1 MHSSR
6 DADPAIAAA
15 RALVLG
21 LPTLRASVHRSGMNK
36 PRSGQEKSKGGGG
49 GLGRVLRKQ
58 MARLCIIRE
67 CVIMLLFYH
76 D

>member
-1 MHSSR
+1 
-6 DADPAIAAA
+6 
-15 RALVLG
+15 
-21 LPTLRASVHRSGMNK
+21 
-36 PRSGQEKSKGGGG
+36 
-49 GLGRVLRKQ
+49 LRKQ

>member
-1 MHSSR
+1 M
-6 DADPAIAAA
+6 
-15 RALVLG
+15 
-21 LPTLRASVHRSGMNK
+21 MNK
-36 PRSGQEKSKGGGG
+36 PRGGQEKRRGGGG

-58 MARLCIIRE
+58 VARLCIIQE

>member
-1 MHSSR
+1 
-6 DADPAIAAA
+6 
-15 RALVLG
+15 
-21 LPTLRASVHRSGMNK
+21 MNK
-36 PRSGQEKSKGGGG
+36 PRSGSGQQGKRRGGGGGG
-49 GLGRVLRKQ
+49 GLGGALRKQ

>member
-1 MHSSR
+1 M
-6 DADPAIAAA
+6 D
-15 RALVLG
+15 
-21 LPTLRASVHRSGMNK
+21 K
-36 PRSGQEKSKGGGG
+36 PRSGSGQGKKRRGGGG
-49 GLGRVLRKQ
+49 GLGGALRKQ

>member
-1 MHSSR
+1 
-6 DADPAIAAA
+6 
-15 RALVLG
+15 
-21 LPTLRASVHRSGMNK
+21 
-36 PRSGQEKSKGGGG
+36 
-49 GLGRVLRKQ
+49 

>member
-1 MHSSR
+1 
-6 DADPAIAAA
+6 
-15 RALVLG
+15 
-21 LPTLRASVHRSGMNK
+21 MNR
-36 PRSGQEKSKGGGG
+36 PRSSGGQGKRGGGGG

-58 MARLCIIRE
+58 VARLCIIRE